1 MSVQLTTT
9 DRPAVHAPLSWR
21 PWAVSISVAIA
32 FFLAARLSLALLDK
46 ADGIAVFWPAA
57 GVATGV
63 LVAFGPAMR
72 WPVVLGVVAATFAAN
87 LLGDRNLASSSTF
100 ALANASG
107 PLIVAALIQRS
118 SGAPFELDKLRNVL
132 VLFGATIVA
141 SLASG
146 MVGTCGFV
154 FFHPSTSSAV
164 TIWRH
169 WVVTESLGSIT
180 VAPLVIGL
188 ASFLRHAP
196 PRHEIAEGMF
206 ALVILA
212 TLSLL
217 LVVLPNEPWT
227 VELAIAAL
235 CPLFVWIAARV
246 RPAFAA
252 IATFMC
258 AITIV
263 WTTIYSIGLFGDPRF
278 PIEERILSAQATI
291 LATSFGAL
299 VLAALFSERRM
310 QELAILERER
320 RLERALQAGG
330 VITFDLDLRAGLIRL
345 SPNAAEILGLGVKQS
360 LTGAEW
366 VERIHP
372 DDRPSIAA
380 RLHLTAGNDRPRSTA
395 FRFQRPD
402 GREVWLELVAVTHTD
417 GTGKPS
423 RINGLMADVTE
434 RKRFEEEISRAWK
447 SAALADQAKSS
458 FLSAASHDLRQ
469 PLQTLKLLAAT
480 LDPHLA
486 DGEGRSLLKDMGRS
500 LETMSGILSS
510 LLDVNRLET
519 GNLRPS
525 RSDFAIN
532 EVFDVLAADFRD
544 FAIEKRLRWRVVR
557 SDLMIRSDRSML
569 EAMLRNL
576 LSNAIR
582 YTDRGSILLGCRRSG
597 DNIRV
602 EVWDSGIGISQDQ
615 LSLIFQEYYQGAD
628 GAERGGFGLGLAIV
642 RRIGEVL
649 EHRIDVRSTPGKGTA
664 FSIEVPRG
672 SAGSAPPES
681 LQPPARQEESLPGVI
696 LIVEDETS
704 VRTSLSRLLR
714 KKDIRAIAVATA
726 EDALA
731 QVHEIGISPDLL
743 ICDYNL
749 RGSANGVDTVKA
761 LRKAL
766 EWDVPAIVMTGDIRS
781 KVVDSIAAPGVSVL
795 IKPFSTEDLL
805 RQMSRLHQE
814 AMSGDPM
821 RAAER

>member
-1 MSVQLTTT
+1 V
-9 DRPAVHAPLSWR
+9 
-21 PWAVSISVAIA
+21 
-32 FFLAARLSLALLDK
+32 
-46 ADGIAVFWPAA
+46 
-57 GVATGV
+57 
-63 LVAFGPAMR
+63 VAFGTAMR
-72 WPVVLGVVAATFAAN
+72 WPVLIGVLAASFAAN
-87 LLGDRNLASSSTF
+87 LLGDRNLASTSVF
-100 ALANASG
+100 ALANITG
-107 PLIVAALIQRS
+107 PLIAAALVRRF
-118 SGAPFELDKLRNVL
+118 SGAPFELDKLRHVL
-132 VLFGATIVA
+132 LLFGATIVA
-141 SLASG
+141 SFASG
-146 MVGTCGFV
+146 VVGTYGFL
-154 FFHPSTSSAV
+154 FFHSSTSPAV

-169 WVVTESLGSIT
+169 WVVTESLGTIT

-196 PRHEIAEGMF
+196 PRHEIAEGTF
-206 ALVILA
+206 ALAILA
-212 TLSLL
+212 TLSML

-252 IATFMC
+252 VATFMC

-263 WTTIYSIGLFGDPRF
+263 WTTIYSVGLFGDPRF
-278 PIEERILSAQATI
+278 PVEERILSAQATI

-320 RLERALQAGG
+320 RLERALRAGG
-330 VITFDLDLRAGLIRL
+330 VITFDLDLRTGLIRL

-366 VERIHP
+366 VGRIHP

-380 RLHLTAGNDRPRSTA
+380 RLHLTDGNDRSRSTA

-402 GREVWLELVAVTHTD
+402 GREVWLEQVAVTHTD
-417 GTGKPS
+417 ATGKPS

-434 RKRFEEEISRAWK
+434 RRRFEDEISRAWK

-480 LDPHLA
+480 LDPHLG
-486 DGEGRSLLKDMGRS
+486 DGEGRNILKDMGRS

-525 RSDFAIN
+525 KSDFAIN
-532 EVFDVLAADFRD
+532 EVFDVLTADFRD
-544 FAIEKRLRWRVVR
+544 FAAEKRLRWRMVR
-557 SDLMIRSDRSML
+557 SGLLVRSDRSML
-569 EAMLRNL
+569 ESMLRNL

-597 DNIRV
+597 DNIRI

-628 GAERGGFGLGLAIV
+628 GAERGGLGLGLAIV

-664 FSIEVPRG
+664 FSIEVPCG
-672 SAGSAPPES
+672 SAGAVPSES
-681 LQPPARQEESLPGVI
+681 LRPPARQRGGLPGVI

-714 KKDIRAIAVATA
+714 QKGIRAIAVATA
-726 EDALA
+726 DDALA
-731 QVHEIGISPDLL
+731 QVHEVGIRPDLL

-749 RGSANGVDTVKA
+749 RGSANGVDTINA
-761 LRKAL
+761 LRVAL

-781 KVVDSIAAPGVSVL
+781 KVVDSITAPGVSVL
-795 IKPFSTEDLL
+795 IKPLAAEDLL
-805 RQMSRLHQE
+805 QQISRLHQE
-814 AMSGDPM
+814 AIPGDPVQA
-821 RAAER
+821 R